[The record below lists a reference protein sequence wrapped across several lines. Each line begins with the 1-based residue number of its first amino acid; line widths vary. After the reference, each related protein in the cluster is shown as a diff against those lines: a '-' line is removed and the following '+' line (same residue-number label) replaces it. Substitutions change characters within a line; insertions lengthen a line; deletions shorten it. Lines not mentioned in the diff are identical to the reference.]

1 METEIRANDQEVH
14 PAAVAREKATVEEA
28 RIKRLRFGVGLVF
41 AVLCAGAFV
50 VALWRD
56 NTYVLAGSFL
66 GGLIAGNVIPYT
78 IMKDIVAVWRGK
90 A

>member
-1 METEIRANDQEVH
+1 MEPEIRESDVEIH
-14 PAAVAREKATVEEA
+14 PAAVAREEAAVEDA
-28 RIKRLRFGVGLVF
+28 RVKRLRFGVGLLF

-78 IMKDIVAVWRGK
+78 IMRDLVAVWRGK
-90 A
+90 